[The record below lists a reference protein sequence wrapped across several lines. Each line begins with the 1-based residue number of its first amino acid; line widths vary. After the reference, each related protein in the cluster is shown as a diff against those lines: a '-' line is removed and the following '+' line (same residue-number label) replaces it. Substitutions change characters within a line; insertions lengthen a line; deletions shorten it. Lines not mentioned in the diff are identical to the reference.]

1 MRKRH
6 YNYRNLL
13 TPELEAFLRENK
25 ILTIFLYNYHHVP
38 YAQMLLPL
46 TTIISFKWVKTRQ
59 GFNYWSEQ
67 NRRFVLKQIDNK
79 RKLKMMKKEIK
90 ITTPDGFEID
100 KENSTFECIKFKKIS
115 GLPKSWEELGSIK
128 GYYIDSEIGTIEEAG
143 KPEGMPRE
151 FKDVWPTKKL
161 AEASLAL
168 AQLTQLRD
176 RYNGDWEADWEM
188 PNSKDV
194 IYYYLDKLKVG
205 MSRTNSVLNFKS
217 ARLRDEFLKNFKDLI
232 ETAKPLL

>member
-13 TPELEAFLRENK
+13 MPELEAFLRENK
-25 ILTIFLYNYHHVP
+25 ILTIFLYNYHRVP
-38 YAQMLLPL
+38 FAQMLLPL
-46 TTIISFKWVKTRQ
+46 KTIHAFAWVKTRQ
-59 GFNYWSEQ
+59 GFTYWSEQ
-67 NRRFVLKQIDNK
+67 NRRFVLKQLDNK

-90 ITTPDGFEID
+90 ITPPDGFEID
-100 KENSTFECIKFKKIS
+100 KENSTFECIKFKKI
-115 GLPKSWEELGSIK
+115 GRLPKSWEELGTIE
-128 GYYIDSEIGTIEEAG
+128 GWYIDGGIVEEAG
-143 KPEGMPRE
+143 KAESMTQE
-151 FKDVWPTKKL
+151 YKDVFPTKEL

-188 PNSKDV
+188 HNSKDV
-194 IYYYLDKLKVG
+194 IYYYLDKLEVG

-232 ETAKPLL
+232 EQAKPLL